1 MATLLDLTSGG
12 SFDLPGITAHL
23 DSLDSATR
31 INEVRTL
38 GRKPQAALFE
48 AASGYRKMTIEDCV
62 PAEVPAD
69 TEIVHHGKNTLG
81 VFSHFAKV
89 MFRPEGGAKGEL
101 WGYNRNS
108 GFLET
113 VVGPGYFVTV
123 PHIVPG
129 EIMVDYL
136 RLPAKNL
143 PGWPPILPNTA
154 RLSRF
159 VYNGTQDIL
168 RGVSKHVSIGRA
180 TKGGK
185 PMDAWFILCR
195 G

>member
-1 MATLLDLTSGG
+1 MATLKDLTEGTLN
-12 SFDLPGITAHL
+12 LPGITAHL
-23 DSLDSATR
+23 ASLDPDTR
-31 INEVRTL
+31 IREVREL
-38 GRKPQAALFE
+38 GRKAQANLFD
-48 AASGYRKMTIEDCV
+48 AAAGYRKMTLADVV
-62 PAEVPAD
+62 PASTANDSEV
-69 TEIVHHGKNTLG
+69 VHHGKNTLP

-89 MFRPEGGAKGEL
+89 MFRPSEGPASEL

-108 GFLET
+108 GLIEGA
-113 VVGPGYFVTV
+113 VGPGYFVTV
-123 PHIVPG
+123 EHVVPG
-129 EIMVDYL
+129 EILIDYT
-136 RLPAKNL
+136 RLPPRNL
-143 PGWPPILPNTA
+143 NGWPNIIPNSA

-168 RGVSKHVSIGRA
+168 RGVSDTVSIGRA